1 MFKSIIAIIQAI
13 MSIANFHQAETFTF
27 DSTEV
32 GYIIAENYAEY
43 PIDWEITSINGEICC
58 LYEVEVT
65 EKTELTLLLDFGN
78 FAETLLIEV
87 DQAGTQHVQDY
98 IDNVPEK

>member
-13 MSIANFHQAETFTF
+13 MSIANFHQPETFTF
-27 DSTEV
+27 DRVEV

-58 LYEVEVT
+58 LHEAT
-65 EKTELTLLLDFGN
+65 ISGKTELTLLLDFGN
-78 FAETLLIEV
+78 FAETLIITV
-87 DQAGTQHVQDY
+87 DETGTQHVDEY
-98 IDNVPEK
+98 

>member
-43 PIDWEITSINGEICC
+43 PIDWEITSINGKICC
-58 LYEVEVT
+58 LHEAT
-65 EKTELTLLLDFGN
+65 ISGKTELTLLLDFGN
-78 FAETLLIEV
+78 FAETLIITV
-87 DQAGTQHVQDY
+87 DETGTQHVDEY
-98 IDNVPEK
+98 